1 MAKLAQS
8 SFALDLLRRLLCAHA
23 AGNAAG
29 GGNANTVHAD
39 AAALRKEEEE
49 EEGAAAA
56 RSPCIVARL
65 MGLDAMPTPARDPQQ
80 TLRRSRSASSAE
92 GWSSPTPDRK
102 SVV

>member
-8 SFALDLLRRLLCAHA
+8 SFALDLLRRLLCAHT

-29 GGNANTVHAD
+29 GGSTSTVHAD
-39 AAALRKEEEE
+39 AAALRRGD
-49 EEGAAAA
+49 GAAASKEDEGATA

-65 MGLDAMPTPARDPQQ
+65 MGLDAMPTPPRDQQQ

-92 GWSSPTPDRK
+92 GWS
-102 SVV
+102 